1 MIMTSY
7 NTRTYKNIAMG
18 VATAALTTPHLDA
31 LVVGTNFGPSGL
43 VIPEVIGSSTPGMKF
58 GFNLQGDYT
67 QSKGGFKGI
76 SADHAFKAARN
87 PDDLEN
93 EYIAVAMGINNSV
106 KVAAFTS
113 GPIGESTPFGTGNY
127 GKIRGRLVSD
137 DLAVDDTGPLAGIGR
152 GALAL
157 KFATGNAG
165 DYRYGWADILI
176 DENDFII
183 YGFGFETA
191 VNTAIEY
198 GAVGTVP
205 EVKQSALLLGLGA
218 MGVAALRKRKR
229 NVA

>member
-43 VIPEVIGSSTPGMKF
+43 VIPEVIGPSSVTMQF

-67 QSKGGFKGI
+67 QSKGGFSAI
-76 SADHAFKAARN
+76 SADHALKAERN

-93 EYIAVAMGINNSV
+93 EYYAVAMGMNNPV

-113 GPIGESTPFGTGNY
+113 GPIGESTPFGTGKTGWLRN
-127 GKIRGRLVSD
+127 RLVSD
-137 DLAVDDTGPLAGIGR
+137 DLAVDDSGPLAVIGR

-157 KFATGNAG
+157 KFDMGSG
-165 DYRYGWADILI
+165 DARYGWADISI
-176 DENDFII
+176 DEQEFII

-191 VNTAIEY
+191 VNTAIAY
-198 GAVGTVP
+198 GAVGTIP

>member
-43 VIPEVIGSSTPGMKF
+43 VIPEVIISGAPGMKF

-67 QSKGGFKGI
+67 QSKGGFSAI
-76 SADHAFKAARN
+76 SADHAFKASRN
-87 PDDLEN
+87 PNDLEN
-93 EYIAVAMGINNSV
+93 EYIAVASASNHSV

-113 GPIGESTPFGTGNY
+113 GPIGESTPFGTGIYNL
-127 GKIRGRLVSD
+127 IRKHLVSD
-137 DLAVDDTGPLAGIGR
+137 DLAVDDSGPLAVIGR
-152 GALAL
+152 GAPAL
-157 KFATGNAG
+157 KFDMGSG
-165 DYRYGWADILI
+165 DARYGWADISI
-176 DENDFII
+176 DAQEFII

-191 VNTAIEY
+191 VNTAIAY
-198 GAVGTVP
+198 GAVGTIP